1 MQFASTSHASSS
13 RLGGLGFVIVLH
25 LLMIWALANGLVLR
39 TVKPV
44 VHETDVTVLPQK
56 ELPKELPKPVV
67 RDFEP
72 PKAPVPW
79 MPPTEI
85 FEIALPQDKAISTN
99 PAAEPPTHIGPTTG
113 GSTTAAAEPAQ
124 PATAPAI
131 QSAGMLCP
139 QMGRPELPALGVE
152 GLASFRV
159 LGTVRNGR
167 VVAVELTALRALSD
181 RRAMRQLAQV
191 LERTVRETYQCGSSN
206 GQFTQDFDFR
216 ID

>member
-1 MQFASTSHASSS
+1 MQFASKPHASSS
-13 RLGGLGFVIVLH
+13 RLSGLGFVIVLH
-25 LLMIWALANGLVLR
+25 LLMIWALANGLVQR
-39 TVKPV
+39 IVKPAP
-44 VHETDVTVLPQK
+44 HETEVTVVPQK

-67 RDFEP
+67 REFEP
-72 PKAPVPW
+72 PKAPLPW
-79 MPPTEI
+79 MPPTEP
-85 FEIALPQDKAISTN
+85 FEVSAPQDKAISTN
-99 PAAEPPTHIGPTTG
+99 PAAEPPAPSGPTTG
-113 GSTTAAAEPAQ
+113 TTQAAAEPTL
-124 PATAPAI
+124 PATAPVA
-131 QSAGMLCP
+131 QSASMLCP

>member
-1 MQFASTSHASSS
+1 MQFASTPHANGS

-25 LLMIWALANGLVLR
+25 VLMIWALANGLVQKF
-39 TVKPV
+39 VKDPPQQ
-44 VHETDVTVLPQK
+44 TDVVVLPERQP
-56 ELPKELPKPVV
+56 EPKPPEPVQ

-72 PKAPVPW
+72 PKAPVAW
-79 MPPTEI
+79 MPKTETFDI
-85 FEIALPQDKAISTN
+85 EVIQDKAITTHAS
-99 PAAEPPTHIGPTTG
+99 AEPPMPSGPTIGTQ
-113 GSTTAAAEPAQ
+113 AAAEPTQ
-124 PATAPAI
+124 PTVPPAI

-159 LGTVRNGR
+159 LGTVLNGR

-181 RRAMRQLAQV
+181 RRAMRQLATV